1 MDISL
6 LSPPLWIELSAIV
19 VGALAGAVFAAGR
32 QFDAV
37 GIAAMAVVG
46 GLGGGLLRDI
56 LLGTIPLA
64 LREPSYLLTAAAAAL
79 VGMFFRSIVDRLHL
93 AMATLDTI
101 ALGLF
106 TAIGVSRAT
115 LFNLPW
121 IAAIVLGAITGVGG
135 GLLLDVLAGDL
146 PPKVFRRGAPYATA
160 ALAGATL
167 FTALSAWTDLSSNLI
182 VIACVGLVCA
192 FRGVGVW
199 RGWVTPGAI
208 DVTAEER
215 ASRRRGAT

>member
-19 VGALAGAVFAAGR
+19 VGALAGAVFAANR

-64 LREPSYLLTAAAAAL
+64 LREPSYLLTAGGAAV
-79 VGMFFRSIVDRLHL
+79 VGMFFRSIVNRLHL

-135 GLLLDVLAGDL
+135 GLLLDVLAGDF
-146 PPKVFRRGAPYATA
+146 PPKALRRGAPYATA
-160 ALAGATL
+160 ALAGAAL
-167 FTALSAWTDLSSNLI
+167 FTALSAWTDLSSNFL

-192 FRGVGVW
+192 VRGIGVW
-199 RGWVTPGAI
+199 RGWITPGAI
-208 DVTAEER
+208 DVKPKEG
-215 ASRRRGAT
+215 RRGRPKAT